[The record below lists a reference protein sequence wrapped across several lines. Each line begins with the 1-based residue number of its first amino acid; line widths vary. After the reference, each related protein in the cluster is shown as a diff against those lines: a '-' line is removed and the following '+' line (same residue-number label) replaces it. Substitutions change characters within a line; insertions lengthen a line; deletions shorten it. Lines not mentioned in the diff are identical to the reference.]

1 VWRGTLTTSEFLT
14 KHLFVQNEVHI
25 LTYEPRHQPS
35 FEALNREWI
44 EKYFAMEPPDYDI
57 LQNPGEHILKKGGN
71 IFMAS
76 CNGRIVGTVAL
87 KAVGEQTFELTKM
100 AVNEEF
106 QGKKIGRAL
115 AETAIAWA
123 KGSGAK
129 KIVLYS
135 NTMLGSAM
143 ALYFK
148 LGFKEIPVDGP
159 YKRTNIK
166 MEFVIS

>member
-1 VWRGTLTTSEFLT
+1 
-14 KHLFVQNEVHI
+14 
-25 LTYEPRHQPS
+25 
-35 FEALNREWI
+35 
-44 EKYFAMEPPDYDI
+44 MEPPDYEI

-76 CNGRIVGTVAL
+76 YNGSIVGTVAL
-87 KAVGEQTFELTKM
+87 KPVAEQTFELTKM
-100 AVNEEF
+100 AVNEAF

-123 KGSGAK
+123 KHSGAK

-143 ALYFK
+143 ALYTK

>member
-1 VWRGTLTTSEFLT
+1 MSVHKGSTVE
-14 KHLFVQNEVHI
+14 NELQIHI
-25 LTYEPRHQPS
+25 YESRHQPC
-35 FEALNREWI
+35 FEKLNREWI
-44 EKYFAMEPPDYDI
+44 EKYFSMEPPDYQI
-57 LQNPGEHILKKGGN
+57 LQHPEEHIIGKGGN

-76 CNGRIVGTVAL
+76 WNDKIVGTVAM
-87 KAVGEQTFELTKM
+87 KPVAEKTFELTKM

-123 KGSGAK
+123 KDSGAK

-135 NTMLGSAM
+135 NTMLGPAM
-143 ALYFK
+143 ALYTK
-148 LGFKEIPVDGP
+148 LGFSEIPVDGP

-166 MEFVIS
+166 MEFIID